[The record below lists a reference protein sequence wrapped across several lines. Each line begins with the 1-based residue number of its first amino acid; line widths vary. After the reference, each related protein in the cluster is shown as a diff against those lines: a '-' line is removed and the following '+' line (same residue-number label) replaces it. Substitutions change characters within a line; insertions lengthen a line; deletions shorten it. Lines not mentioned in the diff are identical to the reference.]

1 MVVQKACTHSLC
13 VHGAFES
20 GGIMQRTSW
29 KLCPLRDVCY
39 EAFFDNAPAFAVPRE
54 VNAGKDIHT
63 IEWCLTQAVSLSH
76 SWTVTNC
83 QPPYRR
89 EHLQSPA
96 SRLSFESTSRPHHG

>member
-1 MVVQKACTHSLC
+1 M
-13 VHGAFES
+13 
-20 GGIMQRTSW
+20 
-29 KLCPLRDVCY
+29 D
-39 EAFFDNAPAFAVPRE
+39 FDIAPAFAVPRV
-54 VNAGKDIHT
+54 VNAGKDIHA
-63 IEWCLTQAVSLSH
+63 IEWCLSQAVSLSH

>member
-1 MVVQKACTHSLC
+1 MATIHLSSQLFRDIALLL
-13 VHGAFES
+13 
-20 GGIMQRTSW
+20 GGCFANI
-29 KLCPLRDVCY
+29 
-39 EAFFDNAPAFAVPRE
+39 FFDFFDIAPAFAVPRV

-63 IEWCLTQAVSLSH
+63 IEWCLSQAVSLSH

>member
-1 MVVQKACTHSLC
+1 MKEYAQYDYTYDMLVQNYVKYSKNFFKGLVT
-13 VHGAFES
+13 F
-20 GGIMQRTSW
+20 
-29 KLCPLRDVCY
+29 
-39 EAFFDNAPAFAVPRE
+39 FFDIAPAFAVPRV
-54 VNAGKDIHT
+54 VNAGKDIHA
-63 IEWCLTQAVSLSH
+63 IEWCLSQAVSLSH

>member
-1 MVVQKACTHSLC
+1 MVFVREGVL
-13 VHGAFES
+13 AFMMISKPEF
-20 GGIMQRTSW
+20 
-29 KLCPLRDVCY
+29 PED
-39 EAFFDNAPAFAVPRE
+39 FFEIAAAFAVPRV

-63 IEWCLTQAVSLSH
+63 IAWCLSQAVSLSH